1 MPGVRVFGVLTNP
14 AKPNAEND
22 WRDLQKTAQA
32 LGQEVVNIEASS
44 EPEFDTAF
52 ERAVAKRVGALL
64 VAADPLFN
72 GHRRRLV
79 RLAAQ
84 HRIPT
89 IYQDRAFATAG
100 GLISYGASITA
111 AYRQA
116 GIYAG
121 RILQGTAPADLPV
134 LQPSFKFRVRHQHE
148 NRESTR
154 ALRFPDRPGPGRRG
168 DRMRR
173 REFIL
178 LLGGAAGWPQVAREQ
193 QAMPIVGFLGSTSFA
208 RWKEHSG
215 VPRRLERKWF
225 GRGQERRYRHRHPA
239 NPPRPRRRGDR
250 MRRRDRVPAGRLR
263 RSRIL
268 AREAQAPT
276 RIDKI
281 GCLHPRTI
289 VPRKRWAFGVVVGIE
304 NRQPLSPR
312 ARTRNSLRPPSGLRT
327 VLLRD

>member
-1 MPGVRVFGVLTNP
+1 
-14 AKPNAEND
+14 
-22 WRDLQKTAQA
+22 
-32 LGQEVVNIEASS
+32 
-44 EPEFDTAF
+44 
-52 ERAVAKRVGALL
+52 
-64 VAADPLFN
+64 
-72 GHRRRLV
+72 
-79 RLAAQ
+79 
-84 HRIPT
+84 
-89 IYQDRAFATAG
+89 
-100 GLISYGASITA
+100 
-111 AYRQA
+111 
-116 GIYAG
+116 
-121 RILQGTAPADLPV
+121 
-134 LQPSFKFRVRHQHE
+134 
-148 NRESTR
+148 
-154 ALRFPDRPGPGRRG
+154 
-168 DRMRR
+168 MRR

-178 LLGGAAGWPQVAREQ
+178 LLGGAAGWPQVARGQ

-304 NRQPLSPR
+304 NRQPLSPSR
-312 ARTRNSLRPPSGLRT
+312 ANQEFIAPAVRAPGRNFCGILRLTRVRSSPTTGNSRAQAGPSRVSISSRSVSKSIGLVRRASAPPSNAWCLCVGIPIG
-327 VLLRD
+327 RDHDHRDVRSRSAGPLVKVQDRSFPAC